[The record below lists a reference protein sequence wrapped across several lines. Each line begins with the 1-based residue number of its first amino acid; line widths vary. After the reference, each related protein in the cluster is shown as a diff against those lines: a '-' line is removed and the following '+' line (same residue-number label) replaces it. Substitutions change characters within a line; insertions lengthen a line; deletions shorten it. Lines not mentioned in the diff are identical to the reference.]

1 VPNTEVAPVPLTPI
15 PTTTPLITGSAV
27 DAAAYMR

>member
-15 PTTTPLITGSAV
+15 LTTTPLITGSAS
-27 DAAAYMR
+27 MPQRT